1 MKMLLMQ
8 TAAYFDQM
16 RNIKFQIKRGT
27 WINDTN
33 DIPLKHFSVW
43 KNMKLKKENWREK
56 LDATYYMK
64 REKNKKYER
73 KMIRNTQLR
82 KTKSS

>member
-1 MKMLLMQ
+1 MEYISNENAVNA

-16 RNIKFQIKRGT
+16 RNIKFQIKRWT

-43 KNMKLKKENWREK
+43 KKMKLINWRKK

-64 REKNKKYER
+64 KK
-73 KMIRNTQLR
+73 
-82 KTKSS
+82 KTETD